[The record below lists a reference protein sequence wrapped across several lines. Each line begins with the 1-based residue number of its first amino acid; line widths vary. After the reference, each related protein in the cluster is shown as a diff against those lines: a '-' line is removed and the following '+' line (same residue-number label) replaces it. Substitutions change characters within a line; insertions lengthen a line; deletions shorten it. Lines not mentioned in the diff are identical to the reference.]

1 MLPDSMT
8 EAAAPLAAL
17 MLALAW
23 AGLLRW
29 RRRPMTAGLGLGLA
43 AAFAVLLLLGVML
56 ASPRQLAERLP
67 VLSLVAL
74 GLTLPLAWGRRGWL
88 AALLGLSGAVFTGW
102 WMAGGPLTEADL
114 LRAAPAGLALML
126 LVPLVQIEA
135 APPWRGVLAAVA
147 LVAGLLASGVPGP
160 WVMLGLILLSAAFG
174 QQVAGGGAMA
184 DTARLPFA
192 MLLAALVAGPLLAR
206 GAAADWAAAIAP
218 LAPLLLGPRL
228 SGRLKGWRASLII
241 VLLAAVPVAAAWGLA
256 RLG

>member
-17 MLALAW
+17 VLALAW

-29 RRRPMTAGLGLGLA
+29 RRRPMTAGLGFALA
-43 AAFAVLLLLGVML
+43 AAFAVLMLLGVML

-67 VLSLVAL
+67 ALSVVAL
-74 GLTLPLAWGRRGWL
+74 LLALPLAWGRRGWL
-88 AALLGLSGAVFTGW
+88 AGLLGLLGAVFTGW

-147 LVAGLLASGVPGP
+147 LVAGLLVSGIPGP
-160 WVMLGLILLSAAFG
+160 WVILGLILLSAAFG
-174 QQVAGGGAMA
+174 QQVAGGGAMV
-184 DTARLPFA
+184 DSARLPFA

-206 GAAADWAAAIAP
+206 GAAADWAAALAP

-228 SGRLKGWRASLII
+228 TGRLKGWRAGLVV
-241 VLLAAVPVAAAWGLA
+241 VLLAALPVAAAWGLA

>member
-17 MLALAW
+17 ALAMLW

-29 RRRPMTAGLGLGLA
+29 RRRPLTAGLGLAFGA
-43 AAFAVLLLLGVML
+43 ALGVTLLLGVML
-56 ASPRQLAERLP
+56 PSARQLPERLP
-67 VLSLVAL
+67 VLALVAA
-74 GLTLPLAWGRRGWL
+74 GLALPLAWGRRGWL
-88 AALLGLSGAVFTGW
+88 AALLGLLGAVFTGW

-114 LRAAPAGLALML
+114 VRAAPAGLALML

-135 APPWRGVLAAVA
+135 APPWRGVLASVA
-147 LVAGLLASGVPGP
+147 LLAGLLASGIPGP

-174 QQVAGGGAMA
+174 QQLAGGGAMT
-184 DTARLPFA
+184 DPARLPFA
-192 MLLAALVAGPLLAR
+192 MLLAALLAGPLLAR
-206 GAAADWAAAIAP
+206 GSAADWAAALAP

-228 SGRLKGWRASLII
+228 TGRLKGWRASLVIL
-241 VLLAAVPVAAAWGLA
+241 LLAAVPVAAAWGLA

>member
-17 MLALAW
+17 ALAMIW

-29 RRRPMTAGLGLGLA
+29 RRRPMTAGLGLAFGA
-43 AAFAVLLLLGVML
+43 ALGVTLLLGVGL

-67 VLSLVAL
+67 VLAL
-74 GLTLPLAWGRRGWL
+74 GAALLALPLAWGKHGWL
-88 AALLGLSGAVFTGW
+88 AGLLGAVFTGW

-114 LRAAPAGLALML
+114 VRAAPAGLALML
-126 LVPLVQIEA
+126 LVPLLQIES
-135 APPWRGVLAAVA
+135 APSWRGVLAAVA
-147 LVAGLLASGVPGP
+147 LVAGLLASGIPGP
-160 WVMLGLILLSAAFG
+160 WVMLALILLSAAFA
-174 QQVAGGGAMA
+174 QQVAGGGVMP

-206 GAAADWAAAIAP
+206 GSAADWAAALAP

-228 SGRLKGWRASLII
+228 TGRLKGWRASL
-241 VLLAAVPVAAAWGLA
+241 VVVSLAALPVAAAWGLA
-256 RLG
+256 RLA

>member
-17 MLALAW
+17 ALALSW
-23 AGLLRW
+23 AGLCRW
-29 RRRPMTAGLGLGLA
+29 RRRPMTAGLGLALGAALGL
-43 AAFAVLLLLGVML
+43 VLLMGLTL

-67 VLSLVAL
+67 AL
-74 GLTLPLAWGRRGWL
+74 AVMAAIMALPLAWGRRGWL
-88 AALLGLSGAVFTGW
+88 AVLLGLLAAGFTAW

-114 LRAAPAGLALML
+114 LRAAPVLLALLL
-126 LVPLVQIEA
+126 LVPLVQLEA
-135 APPWRGVLAAVA
+135 TPPWRGTLAALA
-147 LVAGLLASGVPGP
+147 LLAGLLASGIPGP

-174 QQVAGGGAMA
+174 QQVAGGGAMP
-184 DTARLPFA
+184 DTARLPFS

-206 GAAADWAAAIAP
+206 GAAADWAAALAP

-228 SGRLKGWRASLII
+228 AGRLKGWRASLVIM
-241 VLLAAVPVAAAWGLA
+241 LLAALPVAAAWGLA